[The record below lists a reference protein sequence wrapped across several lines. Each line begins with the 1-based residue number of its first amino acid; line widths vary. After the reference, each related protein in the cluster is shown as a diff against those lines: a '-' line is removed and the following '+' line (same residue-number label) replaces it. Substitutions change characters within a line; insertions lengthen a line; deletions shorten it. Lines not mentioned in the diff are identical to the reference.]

1 MIRIT
6 LNLMRKNA
14 RMLIPAGI
22 AIVIGTAFIAAT
34 LLFGNAMNDSLKR
47 MTTAQYGGAN
57 YAIGFDTAL
66 TDMSDADTD
75 YLYSRTVADFQPD
88 RIRATE
94 GVNGIRFEARTETR
108 ATHGD
113 HHANVFAVT
122 TASERNLLPVTVVQ
136 GDQPIDNGEIA
147 LQESTAKQ
155 LGAGIGDTITLTA
168 NAAAPDASATG
179 KTTGET
185 APHDVTAR
193 VVGLTRDDNGAYPYY
208 GGASLLSDD
217 LMAAM
222 NGASEFGRVRVVSAY
237 LDIAA
242 ADPAAAKT
250 TVDAVGRLLPKRFTI
265 QSRDKAAAEA
275 VKSLSGGDTDI
286 ITTFLMSFGVLALLV
301 AALVISNTFQVLV
314 AQRRRTLALLRA
326 IGARKGQLY
335 ASVLLEA
342 GVLGL
347 VASALGVGLG
357 IALMAALGASGLMSS
372 TGMDMRPVP
381 DWRVFTV
388 PIAFGMIVT
397 VIASLSSAR
406 TATAVTPLEAL
417 RPMELSGTRRSG
429 LVRGIISSLMVAA
442 GAAMCATG
450 AWRMHT
456 LVTADADDGYATIL
470 LVAIA
475 GCALVFLGLVVSA
488 VYWLPQALRG
498 AGAVASLTGPSAKV
512 AHANIQKNPRR
523 VAATGAA
530 LLIGVTLVATIA
542 TGAASGKAT
551 MGEALAARYSV
562 DMVAAGNDMT
572 GAQAAEAA
580 KVKGVAASVYA
591 PATVMATDAGGDGL
605 TVLVVGVKDADALR
619 TVMHADLDGVTLGD
633 GDILMPAR
641 SATNG
646 RNLTFRDG
654 RARLSPVDAGT
665 DAGGEHALTLKVRQ
679 ADYRRVSADYD
690 AVAFVDA
697 SRFADGG
704 LKPTAHMMLM
714 RVDADQ
720 AGVSLNDVLTNVQAA
735 FADSAGVTVTGP
747 IAERALWDT
756 MINAM
761 MTLLV
766 GLIAV
771 AVLIALVGVANTLSL
786 SVIERTRES
795 ATLRAIGMTRGQ
807 LRRSLAVEALLL
819 ALVSGV
825 AGVALGTGFGWLGSY
840 MVFSLYGNVVFPFDW
855 TINGATLTVAVIAAL
870 LASVAPARR
879 AVMTPPVEALAEA

>member
-1 MIRIT
+1 MFRIT

-14 RMLIPAGI
+14 CMLIPAGI
-22 AIVIGTAFIAAT
+22 AVIIGTAFIAAT
-34 LLFGNAMNDSLKR
+34 LLFGNAMNDTLKR

-57 YAIGFDTAL
+57 YSIGFDTAI

-94 GVNGIRFEARTETR
+94 GVNGVRFEARAEAR

-113 HHANVFAVT
+113 HHANMFAVT
-122 TASERNLLPVTVVQ
+122 TAAERSLLPVTVVQ
-136 GDQPIDNGEIA
+136 GDQPVDNGEIA

-168 NAAAPDASATG
+168 NAAAPAASATDG
-179 KTTGET
+179 ASGGTE
-185 APHDVTAR
+185 PRDVTAR
-193 VVGLTRDDNGAYPYY
+193 VVGLTRDDDGAYPYY

-217 LMAAM
+217 LMAAL

-242 ADPAAAKT
+242 DDPAAAKT
-250 TVDAVGRLLPKRFTI
+250 TVDEVGRLLPKRFTV
-265 QSRDKAAAEA
+265 QSRDKAAEDA

-372 TGMDMRPVP
+372 NGMDIRPVP
-381 DWRVFTV
+381 DWRVFVV
-388 PIAFGMIVT
+388 PIAFGVIIT
-397 VIASLSSAR
+397 VIASLSSAH

-417 RPMELSGTRRSG
+417 RPMELAGTRRAG
-429 LVRGIISSLMVAA
+429 LVRGILSALMVVA

-456 LVTADADDGYATIL
+456 LVASGADDGYSAVL
-470 LVAIA
+470 LVAVA

-498 AGAVASLTGPSAKV
+498 AGAIASLTGPSAKV

-562 DMVAAGNDMT
+562 DMVAAGNGMT
-572 GAQAAEAA
+572 DAQAAAAA
-580 KVKGVAASVYA
+580 KVKGVAASVVA
-591 PATVMATDAGGDGL
+591 PATVMTTKADGDAL
-605 TVLVVGVKDADALR
+605 TVLVVGVKDADVLR
-619 TVMHADLDGVTLGD
+619 TVIHADLDGVTLGD
-633 GDILMPAR
+633 GDVLMPAR
-641 SATNG
+641 SATSG
-646 RNLTFRDG
+646 KDLTFHDG
-654 RARLSPVDAGT
+654 RAELAPVDAG
-665 DAGGEHALTLKVRQ
+665 AAAAGEHALTLKVRQ
-679 ADYRRVSADYD
+679 ADYRRVSAEYD

-704 LKPTAHMMLM
+704 LKATNHMMLM
-714 RVDADQ
+714 RVDADR
-720 AGVSLNDVLTNVQAA
+720 AGVSLNDVLTNVQSA

-756 MINAM
+756 TINAM

-825 AGVALGTGFGWLGSY
+825 AGVALGTVFGWLGSY
-840 MVFSLYGNVVFPFDW
+840 MVFSLYGTVVFPFDW
-855 TINGATLTVAVIAAL
+855 TVNGATLAVAVVAAL